1 MCIFLYIHTYTYSEN
16 LCVYIYILKKKTCIS
31 EHVRMNTCV
40 QTQPGSCLVALEGQ
54 KCAGKGQDRTIQQLC
69 KEALLQIVELV
80 CHHIN
85 FHVLGLDFCRMFL
98 ESIKKVLRRIMA
110 KSHET
115 PSTSLNKTYIKY
127 VILHF
132 PRQCAVHVKLH
143 VSSSFPSAKW

>member
-1 MCIFLYIHTYTYSEN
+1 MCADTAGKLSRRI
-16 LCVYIYILKKKTCIS
+16 
-31 EHVRMNTCV
+31 
-40 QTQPGSCLVALEGQ
+40 GGQ

-80 CHHIN
+80 GHHIN

-115 PSTSLNKTYIKY
+115 PSTSLNKTYIKF

-132 PRQCAVHVKLH
+132 PRQCAVHVELH
-143 VSSSFPSAKW
+143 VSGSFPSAKW